1 MAKMMGRHFLSEI
14 LAFKLRMQFIT
25 SMKRE
30 EEDKTKAKEAG
41 VSWPMSCRYLM
52 LQVDNSQ
59 G

>member
-30 EEDKTKAKEAG
+30 EEDKTKDKVTG
-41 VSWPMSCRYLM
+41 VS
-52 LQVDNSQ
+52 
-59 G
+59 